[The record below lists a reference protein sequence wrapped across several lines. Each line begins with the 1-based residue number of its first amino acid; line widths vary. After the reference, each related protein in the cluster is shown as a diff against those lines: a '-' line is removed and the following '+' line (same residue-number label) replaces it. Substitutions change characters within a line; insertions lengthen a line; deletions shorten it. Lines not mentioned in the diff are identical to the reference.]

1 MNFDWNLFID
11 LGIIG
16 AALLFATF
24 LRSRVRFFQRF
35 LIPNAL
41 TAGLILL
48 PLYNFVLPHVGV
60 TSAGLGQLAYH
71 LLSISFIAMSLR
83 TGRPTKTVG
92 GSRLFATVVII
103 LSQFAIQVLAG
114 LLLTFFFISTIYPDL
129 YEPFGYLL
137 PLGFAQG
144 PGQAFA
150 IGDSWTGVGIT
161 GAGSVGLTFAAI
173 GFILAT
179 FGGVFLINLGIHRGW
194 ISRSELTALSESRVR
209 TGIYPRGSER
219 PVGAVMTTETEAIDS
234 MTLNAGLVLVAYFGT
249 YLFLSFITWAL
260 SLVGPLGEELAVNL
274 WGISFIFA
282 ALVGLAVKHLALA
295 VRVEHVI
302 DTRTMNR
309 ISGLSVDIMVTAAI
323 GAISLVE
330 ISRFYI
336 PIAVVSLVGALLTFV
351 TVPWI
356 ASRVF
361 RDHKFHRMLLI
372 FGVSTGTLS
381 TGLALLRV
389 IDPDFETP
397 VASDYT
403 YAAGITF
410 VFAIPFIL
418 SISLPVRA
426 YVTGNPLFF
435 WLAVGVGAVYL
446 LFVFVSYLALAGK
459 KAFAGPRHVWLRH
472 GETDTTM

>member
-1 MNFDWNLFID
+1 MNFNWNLFID
-11 LGIIG
+11 LGIIST
-16 AALLFATF
+16 ALLFATF
-24 LRSRVRFFQRF
+24 LRAKVRFFQRF

-48 PLYNFVLPHVGV
+48 PLYNYVFPLVGV
-60 TSAGLGQLAYH
+60 TASGLGELAYH
-71 LLSISFIAMSLR
+71 LLGISFIAMSLR
-83 TGRPTKTVG
+83 TGRSTAAVG
-92 GSRLFATVVII
+92 QHRLFATVVVV
-103 LSQFAIQVLAG
+103 LSQFAIQVLVG
-114 LLLTFFFISTIYPDL
+114 LLLTFLFISTLYPDL

-137 PLGFAQG
+137 PLGFVQG

-150 IGDSWTGVGIT
+150 IGDSWTAMGIE

-179 FGGVFLINLGIHRGW
+179 FGGIFLINFGIRRGW
-194 ISRSELTALSESRVR
+194 VTREELAPLRESRVR
-209 TGIYPRGSER
+209 TGIYPRDVER

-234 MTLNAGLVLVAYFGT
+234 MSLNAGLVLFGYFLT
-249 YLFLSFITWAL
+249 YLFLSFLTWSL

-274 WGISFIFA
+274 WGVSFIFA
-282 ALVGLAVKHLALA
+282 AIIGLGMKHTIEAI
-295 VRVEHVI
+295 RVDHVI

-309 ISGLSVDIMVTAAI
+309 ISGLSVDVMVTAAI
-323 GAISLVE
+323 GAISLVAV
-330 ISRFYI
+330 SQYWI
-336 PIAVVSLVGALLTFV
+336 PIVVLALVGALMTFL
-351 TVPWI
+351 TVPWV
-356 ASRVF
+356 ASRLF
-361 RDHKFHRMLLI
+361 TDHKFHRMLLI

-426 YVTGNPLFF
+426 FVTGNFMYF
-435 WLAVGVGAVYL
+435 WMAVGIAIAYL
-446 LFVFVSYLALAGK
+446 VFVFVSYLVLAK
-459 KAFAGPRHVWLRH
+459 DKAFAGPRHVWLRH
-472 GETDTTM
+472 RS